1 MFIMDKPAMFN
12 GRVLDDKM
20 RTHFRTF
27 IYNAQDESKL
37 VNSWA
42 EYEMYMDTGEWF
54 PSRKDALNSL
64 KPKEENVRE
73 IKEPKFRRR

>member
-1 MFIMDKPAMFN
+1 MDKPAMFN
-12 GRVLDDKM
+12 GRVLDDKSKI
-20 RTHFRTF
+20 HFRAF
-27 IYNAQDESKL
+27 IYNAQDEAKL

-64 KPKEENVRE
+64 KTKEENVRE